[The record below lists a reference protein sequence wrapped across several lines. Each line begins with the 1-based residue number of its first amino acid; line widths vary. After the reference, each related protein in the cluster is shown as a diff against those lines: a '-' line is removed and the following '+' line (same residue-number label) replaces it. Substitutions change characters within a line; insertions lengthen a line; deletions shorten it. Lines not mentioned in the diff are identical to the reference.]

1 MSFCNKTGH
10 FKRDCA
16 EFAKVKD
23 QSKPVQTQRKTK
35 LGAFKVTITA
45 DNKNSSDSESTGLVV
60 QHVLSA
66 CSNGHDQWIL
76 DSGATCHM
84 CNDAAMFD
92 DLRPLPKPLNV
103 TLGDGRNV
111 QAVGQG
117 NVVLMMNLS
126 HGKESCTLHNVLLVP
141 DLAYNLIS
149 VREARRP
156 RSLRQDVK

>member
-1 MSFCNKTGH
+1 MSFCNKTEH
-10 FKRDCA
+10 FKKDCA
-16 EFAKVKD
+16 ELAKVKD